1 MKLRFLGQAVLQ
13 GAGLVYAT
21 IKYEKKDIN
30 NVDSYMPESVTVQ
43 TGQTIK
49 K

>member
-30 NVDSYMPESVTVQ
+30 NVNSYMPEVSYALPFAEEW
-43 TGQTIK
+43 
-49 K
+49 